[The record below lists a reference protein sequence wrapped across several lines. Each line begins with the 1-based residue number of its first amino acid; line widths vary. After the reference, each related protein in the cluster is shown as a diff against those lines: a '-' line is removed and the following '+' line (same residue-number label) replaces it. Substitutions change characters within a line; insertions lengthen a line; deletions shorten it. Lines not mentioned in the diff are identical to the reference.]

1 MPENPL
7 TNAVRARLEPNAEN
21 AQSIPQ
27 PSTCCTLRPD
37 VALDEMQLLTDLRA
51 CLPERTKEG
60 RRITRIASESLLRL
74 LQATPDSKWR
84 GLSPHRLAR
93 MLGSF
98 DVHPHAV
105 RFRNKGVFRGYE
117 CAELQSAF
125 LCHLPIAT
133 SQA

>member
-1 MPENPL
+1 MSDQQTSENPL
-7 TNAVRARLEPNAEN
+7 TDAIRARLE
-21 AQSIPQ
+21 SKSVPQ

-37 VALDEMQLLTDLRA
+37 VALEELRLLTDLRA

-60 RRITRIASESLLRL
+60 RRIIRIASESLLRL
-74 LQATPDSKWR
+74 LQAAPDSKWR
-84 GLSPHRLAR
+84 GLSPHKLAR

-98 DVHPHAV
+98 DVHPCAI

-125 LCHLPIAT
+125 LCHQPTAI